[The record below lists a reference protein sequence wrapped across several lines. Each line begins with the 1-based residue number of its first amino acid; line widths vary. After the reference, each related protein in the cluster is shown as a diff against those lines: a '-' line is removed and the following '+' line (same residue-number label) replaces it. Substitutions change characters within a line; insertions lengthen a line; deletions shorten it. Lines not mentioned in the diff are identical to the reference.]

1 MRITRAVPR
10 PRRPEPDEPP
20 GSVLSY
26 PLARTAA
33 FTALYV
39 VATLAG
45 RLTVLDQMS
54 LSLVWPAAGVAVMW
68 FCAQRGV
75 ADLRVDVVAF
85 SVTTVVVNMLT
96 NASAGQAVVFVV
108 SNLAQVS
115 VFVVLISRWRP
126 LLWSLRPE
134 GGLQG
139 PRDLWRV
146 LAAAYLAASTGA
158 VVGTSGLWLATGH
171 FSLITVAVWMARNFA
186 GVLVVGMTGL
196 CVARTVATRW
206 AARRDPATPCGGAA
220 VPAECA
226 LVILCSV
233 GAYAVGFGTTHG
245 LPVASTL
252 IALTVWAAVRLPTT
266 FVALHTLSVAVVAVV
281 FTLNGDGPFAAVE
294 STAVRALV
302 VQLFVTVVAVI
313 GFALALSRDERDTLV
328 RQLAEE
334 KDAAGRRAALTR
346 AIIDSM
352 ADGLSVVD
360 ADGRITL
367 RNPAALRLLGGRIS
381 PDDTV
386 VDSGHYG
393 FFHLDGT
400 PLSAA
405 EMPHVRLASGEQI
418 EPVDVLV
425 RNPGVPDGR
434 IINVRT
440 TALPDDH
447 GGHNAVVLFHDVT
460 AERRHRDELAAFAGV
475 VAHDL
480 LNPLTA
486 AEGWTDDADEAL
498 QDAPNSPMVDRARQG
513 LVRVKRSTGRMRG
526 LINDLLAYTTARDAA
541 IAPTR
546 VELADLV
553 TDIAAARSDSAAAAG
568 LPVPVFTIGALPVV
582 TADAVLVR
590 QLVDNIVGNAVK
602 YTAPGTTAHVAIN
615 GDQRGDLV
623 HVTVTDNGI
632 GIPAG
637 QHEIIF
643 DNFHRAHRHTTHQ
656 GTGLGLAICKRI
668 VERHGGTITATDNPD
683 GGSRFTFTL
692 PAAWSPADAR
702 DGLNHPVAHR

>member
-1 MRITRAVPR
+1 MRLRGTRFTRTPT
-10 PRRPEPDEPP
+10 PSPD
-20 GSVLSY
+20 SVLSY

-39 VATLAG
+39 VATVAG
-45 RLTVLDQMS
+45 RLTVLDQTS

-85 SVTTVVVNMLT
+85 AVTTIVVNMLT

-115 VFVVLISRWRP
+115 VFVVLITRWRP
-126 LLWSLRPE
+126 ALWSLRPE

-158 VVGTSGLWLATGH
+158 VLGTAGLWLVTRH
-171 FSLITVAVWMARNFA
+171 FSIITVAVWMARNFA
-186 GVLVVGMTGL
+186 GMLVVGLAGL

-206 AARRDPATPCGGAA
+206 AARRDPSATCGGAA
-220 VPAECA
+220 IPAECA

-233 GAYAVGFGTTHG
+233 GAYAVGLGTTHG

-266 FVALHTLSVAVVAVV
+266 FVALHTLSVAIVAVL

-328 RQLAEE
+328 RQLALETDE
-334 KDAAGRRAALTR
+334 TNRRAALTR

-360 ADGRITL
+360 AEGRVTL

-386 VDSGHYG
+386 VDSSHYG

-405 EMPHVRLASGEQI
+405 EMPHVRLASGEQV
-418 EPVDVLV
+418 EQADVLV

-440 TALPDDH
+440 TALPDQQ

-498 QDAPNSPMVDRARQG
+498 QDAPGGPMVDRARQG

-541 IAPTR
+541 IAPTH
-546 VELADLV
+546 VDLSELA

-582 TADAVLVR
+582 NADAVLIR
-590 QLVDNIVGNAVK
+590 QLLDNLIGNAVK
-602 YTAPGTTAHVAIN
+602 YTAPGTVANVDITSEV
-615 GDQRGDLV
+615 RGDLV
-623 HVTVTDNGI
+623 HVTIADNGI
-632 GIPAG
+632 GIPPG

-643 DNFHRAHRHTTHQ
+643 DNFHRAHRHTTHT
-656 GTGLGLAICKRI
+656 GTGLGLAICKRV
-668 VERHGGTITATDNPD
+668 VERHGGTITATDNPT
-683 GGSRFTFTL
+683 GGALFTFTL
-692 PAAWSPADAR
+692 PTAWSTTTHHGPLPQPIAADR
-702 DGLNHPVAHR
+702 